1 MEVER
6 CEDMSFCVCVSTC
19 IAYIQTYVERKAFP
33 SDIEMSVWV
42 CAEIYMCVSLHVIPL
57 HFDSSV

>member
-1 MEVER
+1 
-6 CEDMSFCVCVSTC
+6 MSSCVCVCMC
-19 IAYIQTYVERKAFP
+19 IAYIQTYFENKAFP

-42 CAEIYMCVSLHVIPL
+42 CAEIYMCVSFHVIPL

>member
-1 MEVER
+1 MKTGA
-6 CEDMSFCVCVSTC
+6 SVCMCTC
-19 IAYIQTYVERKAFP
+19 MAYTQTYVEYRAFP

-42 CAEIYMCVSLHVIPL
+42 CAEIYMCVSSHVIPL